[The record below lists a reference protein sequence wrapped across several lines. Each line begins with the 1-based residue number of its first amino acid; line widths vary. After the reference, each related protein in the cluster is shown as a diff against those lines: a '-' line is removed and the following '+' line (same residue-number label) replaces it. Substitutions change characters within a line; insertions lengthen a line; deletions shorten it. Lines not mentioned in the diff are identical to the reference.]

1 MPVLYNSAG
10 RPEPS
15 PEIARRLQAI
25 DPGLKLQWVTGVAGN
40 WAVTM
45 RWPEHSDKWRTV
57 QNGSV
62 SPDRAFDILG
72 WLPMDCS
79 LDDAPALVE
88 RMLRTWPV
96 EDVQKLANKVQQWNE
111 TQAGQAEV
119 EQAIAEVLDMPDP
132 SAVKPKKRGRPR
144 KER

>member
-25 DPGLKLQWVTGVAGN
+25 DPGLKLQWVMGVAGN
-40 WAVTM
+40 WAVTL

-57 QNGSV
+57 QDGSV
-62 SPDRAFDILG
+62 PADKAFDILG
-72 WLPMDCS
+72 WLPMDCA
-79 LDDAPALVE
+79 LDDAPALIE
-88 RMLRTWPV
+88 RMLRTFPS
-96 EDVQKLANKVQQWNE
+96 EDVQKMANAVSHWNDAK
-111 TQAGQAEV
+111 AGQDAV
-119 EQAIAEVLDMPDP
+119 EKAIAEVLDMPDP
-132 SAVKPKKRGRPR
+132 TQAPKKRGRPK